1 MDIKIK
7 DLTQVIPNSNDLVLI
22 SQNENVRGSTVE
34 EVRDKELRKE
44 VENARGIYA
53 NLDDRLDEID
63 TSVLALEKKID
74 PIDCGMF

>member
-7 DLTQVIPNSNDLVLI
+7 DLTQIIPNSNDLVLI
-22 SQNENVRGSTVE
+22 SQNEGVRGSTVE

-53 NLDDRLDEID
+53 NLGDRLDEID
-63 TSVLALEKKID
+63 TSVLVLEKKID